1 MVGMSGVKSSGLIEW
16 QDHAGYARTPVLKSE
31 YPASCEPHIMVM
43 TSAPDGPAPRKS
55 DHDTVDV

>member
-1 MVGMSGVKSSGLIEW
+1 VKSSGLIEW
-16 QDHAGYARTPVLKSE
+16 QDHAGYARKPVQKSE
-31 YPASCEPHIMVM
+31 YPGSCEPHIMVM